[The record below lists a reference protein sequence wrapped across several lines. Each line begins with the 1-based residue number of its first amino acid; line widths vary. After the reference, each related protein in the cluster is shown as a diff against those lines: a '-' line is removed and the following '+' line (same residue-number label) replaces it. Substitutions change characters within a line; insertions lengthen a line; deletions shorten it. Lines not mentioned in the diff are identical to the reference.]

1 MNGEDR
7 ELPGSPM
14 VRTQCFHCCGPGSIP
29 GQGTRMLHS
38 AVKKERERRQKYK
51 IGAKKGLVMHT
62 SSIKC
67 LLFVQKGTVYQPRN
81 IQKSEIQEQQLFGWA
96 NFKSMGSFWYLHSL

>member
-29 GQGTRMLHS
+29 GQGTKLLHGV
-38 AVKKERERRQKYK
+38 VKKERERERRQKYK
-51 IGAKKGLVMHT
+51 VGAKKSLVKHS

-67 LLFVQKGTVYQPRN
+67 LLFVQMEIVYQ
-81 IQKSEIQEQQLFGWA
+81 Q
-96 NFKSMGSFWYLHSL
+96 